1 LLSTQQ
7 DTAMTRTLPRTEQ
20 LPYALYRAAQ
30 VRELDRV
37 AIEEFGIPGEELMER
52 AGGAAF
58 ARLRDRWPDARDV
71 TVLAGQGNNGGD
83 GFVLARHAR
92 AVGLA
97 VRVLQVGDAERVRG
111 DAARHRLHY
120 LEAGG
125 EIRSLDALRART
137 DVIVDGLFGTG
148 LDRAPA
154 GEWARAI
161 DAANAHPAPV
171 LALDVPSGL
180 DADTGRAL
188 GPAIRAAL
196 TVTFI
201 GLKQGLFTGEAPDH
215 CGQVVFEGLEVPAAI
230 YARQLLAA
238 RRIDWLRFGAALA
251 PRERT
256 ASKGRFGHVLVIGGD
271 LGMAGAARLAGEAA
285 LRAGAGLVSVATQ
298 PAHAPALAAA
308 RPELMARGIDD
319 ADELAPMLERATV
332 VAIGPGLG
340 RGAWGRALW
349 ARALGAGRPLV
360 VDADALFL
368 LSQAPLRRDDW
379 VLTPHPGEAA
389 RLLQGEIA
397 AVQSDRPAAAA
408 ALQQRYGGITV
419 LKGAG
424 TVVHGG
430 GTRPPAICSA
440 GNPGMATGGTGD
452 VLCGLVA
459 ALIAQGHAPEDAA
472 ELGVCLHAAAGDEAA
487 RAGERGLIA
496 SDLFAAL
503 RPLLNAGDGR

>member
-1 LLSTQQ
+1 
-7 DTAMTRTLPRTEQ
+7 MTRTLPRTEQ

-30 VRELDRV
+30 VRELDRI
-37 AIEEFGIPGEELMER
+37 AIEEFGIPGETLMER
-52 AGGAAF
+52 AGAAAF
-58 ARLRDRWPDARDV
+58 ARLRERWPDVRDV

-83 GFVLARHAR
+83 GYVLARHAR
-92 AVGLA
+92 ALGLA
-97 VRVLQVGDAERVRG
+97 VRVLQAGDAARVRG
-111 DAARHRLHY
+111 DAARQRARFV
-120 LEAGG
+120 EAGG
-125 EIRSLDALRART
+125 ELGSLDALPART

-161 DAANAHPAPV
+161 EAANAHPAPV

-180 DADTGRAL
+180 EADTGRAL

-196 TVTFI
+196 TVTFVA
-201 GLKQGLFTGEAPDH
+201 LKQGLFTGEGPDH
-215 CGQVVFEGLEVPAAI
+215 CGQIVFEGLELPAAI

-238 RRIDWLRFGAALA
+238 RRIDWGRFGAALA
-251 PRERT
+251 PRDRS

-285 LRAGAGLVSVATQ
+285 LRAGAGLVSVATR
-298 PAHAPALAAA
+298 PGHAEALAAV
-308 RPELMARGIDD
+308 RPELMAHGIDTA
-319 ADELAPMLERATV
+319 ADLAPLMERATV

-340 RGAWGRALW
+340 RGDWGRALW
-349 ARALGAGRPLV
+349 GAALGSGRPLV
-360 VDADALFL
+360 VDADALFRL
-368 LSQAPLRRDDW
+368 AQAPLRREDW

-389 RLLQGEIA
+389 RLLQAEIA
-397 AVQSDRPAAAA
+397 VIQADRPAAAA
-408 ALQQRYGGITV
+408 ALQQRYGGIVV

-424 TVVHGG
+424 TIVQGG
-430 GTRPPAICSA
+430 GTRPPAVCSA

-472 ELGVCLHAAAGDEAA
+472 ELGVCLHAAAGDAAA

-496 SDLFAAL
+496 SDLFPPL
-503 RPLLNAGDGR
+503 RGLLNPEPRR

>member
-1 LLSTQQ
+1 
-7 DTAMTRTLPRTEQ
+7 MTRTLPRTEQ

-30 VRELDRV
+30 VRELDRI
-37 AIEEFGIPGEELMER
+37 AIEEFGIPGETLMER
-52 AGGAAF
+52 AGAAAF
-58 ARLRDRWPDARDV
+58 ARLRERWPDVRDV

-83 GFVLARHAR
+83 GYVLARHAR
-92 AVGLA
+92 ALGLA
-97 VRVLQVGDAERVRG
+97 VRVLQAGDAARVRG
-111 DAARHRLHY
+111 DAARQRARFV
-120 LEAGG
+120 EAGG
-125 EIRSLDALRART
+125 ELGSLDALPART

-161 DAANAHPAPV
+161 EAANAHPAPV

-180 DADTGRAL
+180 EADTGRAL

-196 TVTFI
+196 TVTFVA
-201 GLKQGLFTGEAPDH
+201 LKQGLFTGEGPDH
-215 CGQVVFEGLEVPAAI
+215 CGQIVFEGLELPAAI

-238 RRIDWLRFGAALA
+238 RRIDWGRFGAALA
-251 PRERT
+251 PRDRS

-285 LRAGAGLVSVATQ
+285 LRAGAGLVSVATR
-298 PAHAPALAAA
+298 PGHAEALAAV
-308 RPELMARGIDD
+308 RPELMAHGIDTA
-319 ADELAPMLERATV
+319 ADLAPLMERATV

-340 RGAWGRALW
+340 RGDWGRALW
-349 ARALGAGRPLV
+349 GAALGSGRPLV
-360 VDADALFL
+360 VDADALFRL
-368 LSQAPLRRDDW
+368 AQAPLRREDW

-389 RLLQGEIA
+389 RLLQAEIA
-397 AVQSDRPAAAA
+397 VIQADRLAAAA
-408 ALQQRYGGITV
+408 ALQQRYGGIVV

-424 TVVHGG
+424 TIVQGG
-430 GTRPPAICSA
+430 GTRPPAVCSA

-472 ELGVCLHAAAGDEAA
+472 ELGVCLHAAAGDAAA

-496 SDLFAAL
+496 SDLFPPL
-503 RPLLNAGDGR
+503 RGLLNPEPRR

>member
-1 LLSTQQ
+1 
-7 DTAMTRTLPRTEQ
+7 MTRTLPRTEQ

-30 VRELDRV
+30 VRELDRI
-37 AIEEFGIPGEELMER
+37 AIEEFGIPGETLMER
-52 AGGAAF
+52 AGAAAF
-58 ARLRDRWPDARDV
+58 ARLRERWPDVRDV

-83 GFVLARHAR
+83 GYVLARHAR
-92 AVGLA
+92 ALGLA
-97 VRVLQVGDAERVRG
+97 VRVLQAGDAARVRG
-111 DAARHRLHY
+111 DAARQRARFV
-120 LEAGG
+120 EAGG
-125 EIRSLDALRART
+125 ELGSLDALPART

-161 DAANAHPAPV
+161 EAANAHPAPV

-180 DADTGRAL
+180 EADTGRAL

-196 TVTFI
+196 TVTFVA
-201 GLKQGLFTGEAPDH
+201 LKQGLFTGEGPDH
-215 CGQVVFEGLEVPAAI
+215 CGQIVFEGLELPAAI

-238 RRIDWLRFGAALA
+238 RRIDWGRFGVALA
-251 PRERT
+251 PRDRS

-285 LRAGAGLVSVATQ
+285 LRAGAGLVSVATR
-298 PAHAPALAAA
+298 PGHAEALAAV
-308 RPELMARGIDD
+308 RPELMAHGIDTA
-319 ADELAPMLERATV
+319 ADLAPLMERATV

-340 RGAWGRALW
+340 RGDWGRALW
-349 ARALGAGRPLV
+349 GAALGSGRPLV
-360 VDADALFL
+360 VDADALFRL
-368 LSQAPLRRDDW
+368 AQAPLRREDW

-397 AVQSDRPAAAA
+397 VIQADRPAAAA
-408 ALQQRYGGITV
+408 ALQQRYGGIVV

-424 TVVHGG
+424 TIVQGG
-430 GTRPPAICSA
+430 GTRPPAVCSA

-472 ELGVCLHAAAGDEAA
+472 ELGVCLHAAAGDAAA

-496 SDLFAAL
+496 SDLFPPL
-503 RPLLNAGDGR
+503 RGLLNPEPRR